1 MDVNGRELV
10 YLTIAS
16 NCWQMSAQ
24 LNHLVFQRQLLEH
37 HWGGG
42 TQWAVDQGRAVC
54 GMREVQPTPG
64 VLFGPSLTLSNKQA
78 LIPGQITAP
87 NKRIRAR
94 ARQQLSER
102 GDCVREESD
111 GPKPGESWALDP
123 VREST
128 AANCTACIQTRRG
141 WDGMGW
147 HGIKQLKRVTE
158 VQRQPLELELDWNCG
173 SWRWNWHGL
182 ELDSCCT
189 GSWQAETS
197 SAPHT
202 TQART
207 RQSTQYPQ
215 ARRKWARR
223 DMYQYLNLAGA
234 WPAPGPPAIDCSAIG
249 VARSEEG

>member
-16 NCWQMSAQ
+16 KSCWQKSAQ

-42 TQWAVDQGRAVC
+42 VGIQQAVDQDRA
-54 GMREVQPTPG
+54 PTPQA
-64 VLFGPSLTLSNKQA
+64 NKQA
-78 LIPGQITAP
+78 FIPRQITAP
-87 NKRIRAR
+87 NKRIRTR
-94 ARQQLSER
+94 ARRQLSER
-102 GDCVREESD
+102 RDCVREECD
-111 GPKPGESWALDP
+111 GPKPGGSWALDP

-128 AANCTACIQTRRG
+128 AANCTECIQTRRG

-158 VQRQPLELELDWNCG
+158 VQQQP
-173 SWRWNWHGL
+173 
-182 ELDSCCT
+182 LDSCCT

-207 RQSTQYPQ
+207 RQSTQYP
-215 ARRKWARR
+215 R
-223 DMYQYLNLAGA
+223 DMYQYLYLAGA